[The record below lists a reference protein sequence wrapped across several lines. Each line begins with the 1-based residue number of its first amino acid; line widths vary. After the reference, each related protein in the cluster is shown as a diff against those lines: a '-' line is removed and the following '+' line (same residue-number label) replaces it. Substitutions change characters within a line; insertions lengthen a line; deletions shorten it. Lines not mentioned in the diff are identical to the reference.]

1 MVRQG
6 IKETAASLGVTPD
19 EFREIAISAI
29 PINRMAEADEIAVS
43 S

>member
-1 MVRQG
+1 MVRPG
-6 IKETAASLGVTPD
+6 IKETAAILGVSPD

-29 PINRMAEADEIAVS
+29 SINRMAEADEIALS

>member
-1 MVRQG
+1 MVRPG
-6 IKETAASLGVTPD
+6 IKENAASLGVSLD

-29 PINRMAEADEIAVS
+29 AINRMAEADEIAMS